1 MTLPHSFA
9 TVHTHAGSDAEHI
22 KCTNF
27 IFLIIM
33 CYVQNYNNF
42 QTFILKFILK
52 LLRPVLHYHLSMS
65 NGTNVTCIFN
75 RIVLISLF
83 PGWKYLIWL
92 CWTRKKNQRK
102 KDNKEKSMM
111 TTFVERNNNI
121 LKSYKSVST
130 LFVKSSAKQ
139 TDVFFFTYNGCSCS
153 MRPRKIDGW
162 HWQ

>member
-92 CWTRKKNQRK
+92 CWTRKKIN
-102 KDNKEKSMM
+102 E
-111 TTFVERNNNI
+111 
-121 LKSYKSVST
+121 
-130 LFVKSSAKQ
+130 
-139 TDVFFFTYNGCSCS
+139 
-153 MRPRKIDGW
+153 RKIIKKNRW
-162 HWQ
+162 WRHLWSAITIFWNLIKAYLLCL